1 MGLCS
6 CPFVIIASLLL
17 TALPTGAKPS
27 RSLSSRHR
35 APVVSGVV
43 FHDANGNGILDAH
56 EERLAGF
63 PVSNGDTVVLTNARG
78 HYVLPARKGQSVFP
92 ILPADYT
99 LPARRAVNTGFYYQQ
114 NGDAGKVDFALKKK
128 SPKHRFTLNAVGDVQ
143 VSDHQEIEYA
153 MRTIWP
159 ELLGKDSAE
168 VNIFMGDLVNN
179 NLPLLGEVDELMK
192 QLPSQSWTIPGNHDR
207 DVDSIRE
214 NQNVSYNRIFGA
226 DAYAFNE
233 GNVHFICLN
242 NVYGLGNR
250 GYEGRIDEAQL
261 SFIRNDIK
269 YVPSTSRI
277 VLCMHI
283 PLAFTKNA
291 AEVLNLLQGRGDVL
305 VLSGHLH
312 QIRRFFLHGP
322 GVLAHELGVGAACGF
337 WWVGEKDWQG
347 VPSAVQQ
354 QGSPRN
360 YFVLDFDGNDYK
372 FRYKGIGLDA
382 RKQMSIYVTGIDSTE
397 HHLRDFKQVDDG
409 ELIINVYGGCDS
421 TRVICRLDGGQW
433 MECSKRDM
441 IDPYVARA
449 RELNLRK
456 VYPTLF
462 SRMNPFRNRSSEQIW
477 AIALPEEYRTGTHT
491 VEVKASDKFGFE
503 ASGIRS
509 FCFPAGSP
517 LE

>member
-1 MGLCS
+1 MS
-6 CPFVIIASLLL
+6 VRSYPFVITACLLL
-17 TALPTGAKPS
+17 IGLPTYAK
-27 RSLSSRHR
+27 RSKLLGSRHR
-35 APVVSGVV
+35 TPVVSGVV
-43 FHDANGNGILDAH
+43 FHDSNGNGLLDAR
-56 EERLAGF
+56 EERLAGL

-78 HYVLPARKGQSVFP
+78 YYALPVRKGQSVFP
-92 ILPADYT
+92 ILPANYT
-99 LPARRAVNTGFYYQQ
+99 LPTRRAVNSSFHYQQ
-114 NGDAGKVDFALKKK
+114 CSNAAKVDFALKKK
-128 SPKHRFTLNAVGDVQ
+128 TPKHRFTLNAIGDVQ

-179 NLPLLGEVDELMK
+179 NLSLLGEVDELIS
-192 QLPSQSWTIPGNHDR
+192 QLPSPSWTILGNHDR

-214 NQNVSYNRIFGA
+214 NQNISFNRTFGA

-233 GNVHFICLN
+233 GEVHFICLN

-250 GYEGRIDEAQL
+250 GYEGRIDDAQL

-269 YVPSTSRI
+269 YVPSTRRI

-291 AEVLNLLQGRGDVL
+291 SEVLNLLQGRGDVL

-322 GVLAHELGVGAACGF
+322 GVRAHELGVGAACGF

-347 VPSAVQQ
+347 VPSALQQ

-360 YFVLDFDGNDYK
+360 YFVLDFDGAKYQ
-372 FRYKGIGLDA
+372 FRYKGIGLDS

-397 HHLRDFKQVDDG
+397 HHLRDFKHVDAG

-421 TRVICRLDGGQW
+421 TRVFYRLDGGQW
-433 MECSKRDM
+433 MECGKREM

-462 SRMNPFRNRSSEQIW
+462 SRMNPFRNRSSQQIW
-477 AIALPEEYRTGTHT
+477 TIALPEQYRTGTHT

-509 FCFPAGSP
+509 FCFPTDKAS
-517 LE
+517 E